1 MNKFLTLKKLK
12 NVFLFLRL
20 IEILHYLCHGNIR
33 KAEAGVNLLALVMP
47 ENLKNCMLY
56 VTLPD
61 EMTRKVSFYL
71 AMEEYVA
78 RNVRGGDC
86 LFYWQV
92 EPSVIFGRN
101 QVIANEVD
109 TAYCREHGVS
119 LFRRKSGGGC
129 VYADMGN
136 VMFSYVTGGG
146 SVGFTFNR
154 YIMMMV
160 LMLRR
165 MGVRADATGRN
176 DIVVDGRKVSGNAFY
191 RLLGRDIVHGTM
203 LYDTDMDNMAHAIT
217 PAAEKLAAGGVA
229 SVRAR
234 VGLLKDYME
243 IGIDDFKA
251 RARRDLCDGE
261 RALTAADV
269 AAIEEIERTVYLS
282 RDFIYGKDPRHTVVR
297 RRRIDGVGGL
307 EARIDVRGGVVRG
320 VSLGGDYFATGDVDA
335 LMRSLVGVRMEREAV
350 AAALPERVDDVV
362 MGLRKDDLVSLL
374 ADEMS

>member
-1 MNKFLTLKKLK
+1 M
-12 NVFLFLRL
+12 
-20 IEILHYLCHGNIR
+20 HYLCHGNIR
-33 KAEAGVNLLALVMP
+33 KAEAGVNLLALVLP

-191 RLLGRDIVHGTM
+191 RLQGRDIVHGTM

-335 LMRSLVGVRMEREAV
+335 LMQRLVGVRMEREAV
-350 AAALPERVDDVV
+350 EAALPERVDDVV

-374 ADEMS
+374 TGE